1 MSTFSSRDYLSG
13 QPLSDPSLASPHQ
26 LHVGELLCQG
36 VRVVADGEDV
46 LLDGRGL
53 GFEGHQLV
61 RDGGGIDGDLK
72 AALFPLAHQDQPLV
86 ELLQHLIQ
94 GFPVSLRE
102 EVIDQCFIYQL

>member
-1 MSTFSSRDYLSG
+1 MG
-13 QPLSDPSLASPHQ
+13 K
-26 LHVGELLCQG
+26 LLCQG
-36 VRVVADGEDV
+36 VRVIADGEDV
-46 LLDGRGL
+46 LLDGWGL

-72 AALFPLAHQDQPLV
+72 AALLPLAHQDQPLV

-102 EVIDQCFIYQL
+102 EVIDQCFMFKLRQ